1 MFSIKRHENRAR
13 TDGGRRM
20 AKFQGRKRALLLS
33 GASFGLLL
41 AASAAANA
49 GGFALREQSAYGQG
63 ASFAGIAAGGALSSM
78 FWNPATMTQQKGLQ
92 FEQVFTAVMPYASHS
107 PNSTSTFAAF
117 GGAGDS
123 ADDAV
128 VPAGYISWQ
137 ATDRLWLGMAMNSP
151 FGLSVSFPDRWAG
164 RTYAENTALRTYN
177 FTPTVAFEMNKWIS
191 FGAGV
196 QIQYATAGF
205 TSGLPVNNAGVSGA
219 ASLTNTANLQLNG
232 WGYGF
237 VAGVTITPT
246 PTTTIGIGYRS
257 AINQKADGSLS
268 LPAGGIFGAP
278 LSTPGGI
285 ETTLNLPDS
294 LTLGL
299 RQRLTR
305 QWTLLAGFEWTNWSR
320 IGTSQI
326 TQTANGAPARI
337 AGTAVT
343 IPFEYKDGYFY
354 SLGAEYEWNERLT
367 LRSGIAYEKSPIVDQ
382 VRTPRLPDN
391 DRFWLSAGMTYR
403 VTPKLSLD
411 LAYSHLFVKD
421 TSVALGPGTGNPSS
435 STISYSGSVDSHVDI
450 VSLGIRYRFDDPVVP
465 VKQVYHK

>member
-1 MFSIKRHENRAR
+1 
-13 TDGGRRM
+13 M
-20 AKFQGRKRALLLS
+20 A
-33 GASFGLLL
+33 
-41 AASAAANA
+41 
-49 GGFALREQSAYGQG
+49 
-63 ASFAGIAAGGALSSM
+63 
-78 FWNPATMTQQKGLQ
+78 
-92 FEQVFTAVMPYASHS
+92 V
-107 PNSTSTFAAF
+107 
-117 GGAGDS
+117 
-123 ADDAV
+123 
-128 VPAGYISWQ
+128 
-137 ATDRLWLGMAMNSP
+137 NSP

-391 DRFWLSAGMTYR
+391 DRFWLSAGLTYR